1 MELPKFKLT
10 KKAIV
15 ILTAVVIVLLVVI
28 TSCSNQASLRKK
40 EREIDRE
47 VSDQEQKITETIRLC
62 EEMLSLADE
71 ALDELDTLTVAV
83 CERDDFFK
91 NKAQLPATLLL
102 EDPSTM
108 DGYYIQYVN
117 DYVMENNAD
126 SYENF
131 VRCMNRFSELYD
143 QVDRSFIG
151 DYDVLQDMHI
161 DACGCQL
168 TMSEANEALLNKEPH
183 TVVDDHDYGFVID
196 GLPDVYKLDVL
207 LCHEGLFQYRNKLH
221 NDVESCKLLFD
232 FVD

>member
-102 EDPSTM
+102 EDPSAM

-117 DYVMENNAD
+117 DYVMEKPLKIIASGWPCFMTNIKYFNKALTRED
-126 SYENF
+126 AIKESLKYTT
-131 VRCMNRFSELYD
+131 SEPTC
-143 QVDRSFIG
+143 VF
-151 DYDVLQDMHI
+151 
-161 DACGCQL
+161 
-168 TMSEANEALLNKEPH
+168 
-183 TVVDDHDYGFVID
+183 
-196 GLPDVYKLDVL
+196 
-207 LCHEGLFQYRNKLH
+207 
-221 NDVESCKLLFD
+221 NDVARRLDSGLGYA
-232 FVD
+232 VR